1 MSGNDYQRRVRP
13 LGSWFEDVFGFR
25 ENLMDVDMRVVLEER
40 PGDNV
45 IKVRGREISAGVFDV
60 VSCGMF
66 DGMRERGS
74 AKVFVVDQDVLV
86 LQGLPEFDGATFQV
100 PSGFNCLQFV
110 GPDQT
115 ARMGITN
122 YVYDEAPGPSA
133 AIACAGSLLYRN
145 YFCLNPDGSRGQ
157 IGREVELLSG
167 TPLRVEHGFVVMTEE
182 EAQVLSEQEFD
193 WDDLTHYRVGVQ
205 RMCQVTTTRD
215 EGRVRAIMETDQRVH
230 QVFTGTL
237 RFDSLVV
244 ENSFT
249 KRLAKNIIS
258 AGYRTCILVAWAN
271 ALAFPDRAGSNKL
284 VLSTDGVPCDLL
296 VEALRSCMDVIQ
308 NCGLDSYIVC
318 HGGLSQMACFL
329 RSVLG
334 EVPIH
339 ENKISFI
346 CSNSITAP

>member
-1 MSGNDYQRRVRP
+1 MSGNDNRRRVRP

-25 ENLMDVDMRVVLEER
+25 ESLVDVDMEVVLEER

-74 AKVFVVDQDVLV
+74 AKAFVVDGDLLV
-86 LQGLPEFDGATFQV
+86 LQGLPGFDGATFQV

-115 ARMGITN
+115 AGMGITN

-157 IGREVELLSG
+157 IGREIELLDG

-182 EAQVLSEQEFD
+182 EAQALSEQGFD
-193 WDDLTHYRVGVQ
+193 WDDLAQYRVGVQ
-205 RMCQVTTTRD
+205 RMCQVTTMRD
-215 EGRVRAIMETDQRVH
+215 EGRVRAIDTDQRVH

-237 RFDSLVV
+237 KFESLVV

-249 KRLAKNIIS
+249 KRLAKNILA
-258 AGYRTCILVAWAN
+258 AGYRTCMLVAWAN
-271 ALAFPDRAGSNKL
+271 ALAFPDHAGSNKL
-284 VLSTDGVPCDLL
+284 VLCADGVPGDLL
-296 VEALRSCMDVIQ
+296 VEALRSCTDVIQ
-308 NCGLDSYIVC
+308 NSGLDIYVVC
-318 HGGLSQMACFL
+318 RGALSQTVCFL

-334 EVPIH
+334 ELSVISIH
-339 ENKISFI
+339 EN
-346 CSNSITAP
+346 P